1 MLAPRPY
8 PGAIE
13 RAYRSCSWCT
23 LKAGPEW
30 AVPGSSS
37 LEPLIGEDGGPA
49 TVRWRSVPF
58 AKHRY
63 AGEAFEQFTASMI
76 GHNLWP
82 NPKVVGRVL
91 HPSYMIR
98 AKMLGIMMHQ
108 GEIVPPRDR

>member
-1 MLAPRPY
+1 MLRPKAVATSSACPRPY
-8 PGAIE
+8 PVAIE
-13 RAYRSCSWCT
+13 
-23 LKAGPEW
+23 AGPEW

-63 AGEAFEQFTASMI
+63 TGEAFEQFTASMI

-98 AKMLGIMMHQ
+98 VKMLGIMMHQ